1 MISQKS
7 SALPYIAVTATVALR
22 TGIDDI
28 AGFGDH

>member
-7 SALPYIAVTATVALR
+7 SALSYIAEIATVALR

-28 AGFGDH
+28 AGFGDP